1 MPSFLTQPPSAEA
14 LLAIITLMPVLVAWM
29 MGLFSAKQ
37 EDMNVITV
45 GNPLRSDEET
55 FEHDPAHDCV
65 LHLSRTG
72 TVAELRDLALGL
84 RNAPVEKAAPLLRH
98 FMESTDPELALFS
111 QSMLQQGRE
120 KLQATCSQLQ
130 NHHAQT
136 DPRIAAALLETNL
149 RLSAPTL
156 AAAGERESRIAQ
168 LAKKASEILAA
179 CEHTPRLLTAAAR
192 VFLAAGDAE
201 KANSLVQSM
210 PANSALRSALEPE
223 VRFALNI
230 HQTAAAC

>member
-1 MPSFLTQPPSAEA
+1 MTSFLTHPPSVEA
-14 LLAIITLMPVLVAWM
+14 LLAGITLVPVLVAWM
-29 MGLFSAKQ
+29 MGLFSAKP
-37 EDMNVITV
+37 EDASVITV
-45 GNPLRSDEET
+45 GNPLRTEEET

-72 TVAELRDLALGL
+72 TAAELRDLALGL
-84 RNAPVEKAAPLLRH
+84 RNAPIEKAAPLLRH

-130 NHHAQT
+130 NHHAQS

-149 RLSAPTL
+149 RLSAATL

-168 LAKKASEILAA
+168 LAKKATEILAA
-179 CEHTPRLLTAAAR
+179 CEHTPRLLAAAVR
-192 VFLAAGDAE
+192 VFLASGDAE
-201 KANSLVQSM
+201 KASSLVQTL
-210 PANSALRSALEPE
+210 PADSPLRTTLEPE

-230 HQTAAAC
+230 RQTAAAC